1 MLINVMTDAL
11 TANPFFLT
19 GYTTFGYVFPPF
31 SIVRKTGIYEPEK
44 PFSLL
49 LSKSVFPAVFLKLL
63 AEALIICT
71 HFS

>member
-49 LSKSVFPAVFLKLL
+49 LS
-63 AEALIICT
+63 T
-71 HFS
+71 HKGQDGNKGMIKYG